1 MNFNAT
7 LIGQSIT
14 FIVFVMFCMKFIWPP
29 IMAALE
35 ERKKF
40 IADGLAASERGAH
53 EKELAEK
60 KAKELLHEA
69 KQQSGE
75 IIAQAQKR
83 ANEMVDEAKTAARD
97 EAAGIK
103 HAAETEV
110 EQGVNR
116 AKEGLR
122 KEVAV
127 LALAGAERILMREV
141 DANAHTAV
149 LDDLMG
155 QL

>member
-14 FIVFVMFCMKFIWPP
+14 FLVFVMFCMKFIWPP

-35 ERKKF
+35 ERKKT

-60 KAKELLHEA
+60 KAKELLREA
-69 KQQSGE
+69 KQQSGG

-83 ANEMVDEAKTAARD
+83 ANEMIDEAKATARD

-103 HAAETEV
+103 HAAEAEV

-127 LALAGAERILMREV
+127 LALAGAERILQREV
-141 DANAHTAV
+141 DASTHAVV